1 MGYFDHFTNV
11 NKLAGSTRRNRL
23 ILGE

>member
-1 MGYFDHFTNV
+1 MGYLDHFTNV
-11 NKLAGSTRRNRL
+11 NNLADSTRGNRL